1 MLTVVRCRPRA
12 TLQTL
17 ALIFTLSAA
26 QAAEIVNLGVPNY
39 NNIIL
44 PYFVGV
50 ERGYFR
56 DEGLEVRL
64 IRVNGV
70 PLKLISSTLDRPF
83 SWVYARPEIHH
94 VNELKG
100 NSIAVTTFGAGP
112 PFFLMRILKEN
123 FGWNDAEREMR
134 WLASPQPL
142 LSLANGSAGAAL
154 LGTEDKGKA
163 DAQGMK
169 LLLDLGKYVRA
180 AFGATAVTEST
191 LAKNGPLVE
200 KFLRGVLKG
209 LWFVRDKDKKE
220 DAIKIMA
227 KWLKADLAYAREI
240 FELSQAAWTREGTAS
255 DREMRLSLEMSRRA
269 LKSVRQELTP
279 ADMYDFAPIRKA
291 KQELEAKGWTP

>member
-1 MLTVVRCRPRA
+1 
-12 TLQTL
+12 
-17 ALIFTLSAA
+17 
-26 QAAEIVNLGVPNY
+26 
-39 NNIIL
+39 
-44 PYFVGV
+44 
-50 ERGYFR
+50 
-56 DEGLEVRL
+56 
-64 IRVNGV
+64 
-70 PLKLISSTLDRPF
+70 
-83 SWVYARPEIHH
+83 
-94 VNELKG
+94 
-100 NSIAVTTFGAGP
+100 
-112 PFFLMRILKEN
+112 MRILKEN

-163 DAQGMK
+163 DAQSMK

-269 LKSVRQELTP
+269 LKSVRQELTL